1 MANKLSGNRE
11 AQKAGRTHRVAIVS
25 PKGTPRLKK
34 VEGPNPDDKR
44 NKRKAAGT
52 RVQRRSGTKSR
63 ARRGVLTR

>member
-1 MANKLSGNRE
+1 MASGNRE

-52 RVQRRSGTKSR
+52 RVHRRAGTKST
-63 ARRGVLTR
+63 AMRGKSAKR